1 MKLKAEINS
10 LNNAIEEENLL
21 IGEKL
26 FFYAKPKVISL
37 ILIREILKEGS
48 FIDIIFFL
56 YACDNS

>member
-26 FFYAKPKVISL
+26 FFLMLNP
-37 ILIREILKEGS
+37 R
-48 FIDIIFFL
+48 
-56 YACDNS
+56 

>member
-26 FFYAKPKVISL
+26 FF
-37 ILIREILKEGS
+37 
-48 FIDIIFFL
+48 FL
-56 YACDNS
+56 MLNPR

>member
-21 IGEKL
+21 IGEK
-26 FFYAKPKVISL
+26 FFDAKPKVVSL
-37 ILIREILKEGS
+37 ILIREILKEGG